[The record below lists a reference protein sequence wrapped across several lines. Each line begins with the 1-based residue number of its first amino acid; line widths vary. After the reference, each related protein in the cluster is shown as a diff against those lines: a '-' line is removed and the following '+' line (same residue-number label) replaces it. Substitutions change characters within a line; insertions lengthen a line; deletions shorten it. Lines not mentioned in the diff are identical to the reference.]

1 MAKKNIMDDGRY
13 QEKQKLKPKKDFFK
27 YTEEELDEA
36 LTKQQEKAE
45 RDALFHAKYGIRLPE
60 KKPASSIK
68 SKSKKPKPVVTKKD
82 NTEYPT
88 RARQTL
94 ESILDKPLGEE

>member
-1 MAKKNIMDDGRY
+1 MAKKNMMDDGSY

-27 YTEEELDEA
+27 YTQEELDEA

-45 RDALFHAKYGIRLPE
+45 KDALLSAKYGVRLPE
-60 KKPASSIK
+60 NKPARSVA
-68 SKSKKPKPVVTKKD
+68 SKKLKPVVTKKD